1 MRVPRKRESL
11 FLFTMALVLLGGFAI
26 RAYGTTGTIPD
37 PNSPS
42 AWSSHDAN
50 ELRWDLAESFTF
62 SWESAELSAKV
73 VNSTQSDAG
82 ESNVPV
88 RTLTVSASV
97 DWNPLKA
104 GGLVII
110 DVNTPQVCELLD
122 QGGDPVQYQNAQ
134 SDQYRCYRD
143 RKWYWPWES
152 QAVATEPLCCSVKVH
167 VCADAN
173 QSMPTTI
180 SVLKGYLWAIYAD
193 AVICVAVPFDP
204 NCGSIETEAAP
215 DFTFTVDPTM
225 PPVPEPIEYVRVLLP
240 TGDTVCRPKRAT
252 GLYKYQTW
260 VKSKTGQPVLTLR
273 ERIQSPGKAYAFGD
287 YAMVRTELFDSQKR
301 VSQIPVNEDVL
312 SVLWNARGVLCSGE
326 TAQLQNIS
334 FDTIWHIVAVH
345 PVEVKIPFVL
355 RDIPVSGFHQM
366 VNE

>member
-1 MRVPRKRESL
+1 
-11 FLFTMALVLLGGFAI
+11 MAMVLLGGFAI
-26 RAYGTTGTIPD
+26 RACGATDPIAD

-42 AWSSHDAN
+42 AGSSQDAN

-62 SWESAELSAKV
+62 SWKSAELSAKV
-73 VNSTQSDAG
+73 VNSTQNGEG

-88 RTLTVSASV
+88 HMLTVSASV
-97 DWNPLKA
+97 DWNPLQA

-122 QGGDPVQYQNAQ
+122 EGGNPVQYRNAQ
-134 SDQYRCYRD
+134 SDQFRCYQD
-143 RKWYWPWES
+143 RKWYWAWES
-152 QAVATEPLCCSVKVH
+152 QAVATEPLCCTVKVH

-173 QSMPTTI
+173 QTMPSTI
-180 SVLKGYLWAIYAD
+180 SVLKGYIWAIYAD
-193 AVICVAVPFDP
+193 AVICVEVPFDP

-215 DFTFTVDPTM
+215 DLTFAVDPTM
-225 PPVPEPIEYVRVLLP
+225 PPAPEPIEYVSVALP

-273 ERIQSPGKAYAFGD
+273 ERIRSPGKAHAFGD
-287 YAMVRTELFDSQKR
+287 YAVVRTELFDSQKR
-301 VSQIPVNEDVL
+301 VCQIPVNEGVL

-326 TAQLQNIS
+326 TAQPWNIS
-334 FDTIWHIVAVH
+334 YDTIWHIVAVH
-345 PVEVKIPFVL
+345 PVEVKIPFLL
-355 RDIPVSGFHQM
+355 RAIPVPGLQPSGK
-366 VNE
+366 